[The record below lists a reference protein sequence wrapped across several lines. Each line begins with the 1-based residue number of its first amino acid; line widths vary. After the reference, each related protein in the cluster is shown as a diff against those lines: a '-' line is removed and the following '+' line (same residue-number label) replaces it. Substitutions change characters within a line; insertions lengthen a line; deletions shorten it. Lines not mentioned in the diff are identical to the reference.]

1 MKCEFRSDCPVASAL
16 DIIGD
21 KWSLVIVRDLL
32 IVGKKTF
39 KDFSESEEK
48 IATNILTSRL
58 KHLQK
63 YGIVTKSKPPNN
75 KKTIV
80 YTLTKKG
87 ISLAPIIVELI
98 LWSDLNV
105 REFNSAMDIDEELL
119 TGLRADTKKTVA
131 IIQEKYTN
139 NLKKA

>member
-87 ISLAPIIVELI
+87 ISLAPIIAELI

-105 REFNSAMDIDEELL
+105 REFNSAMDINEELL